1 MPLTTKHE
9 NILAATE
16 DYIVHQCCCTACRP
30 HGLSATLAVAFPHS
44 AIYALRRPIKPG
56 WNFAVK
62 EDRPKPGTTLIVG
75 NGTTER
81 YVAAIFGQAAMGK
94 PGHYNSGGVAD
105 SALDRQKYFQEGL
118 ADLAK
123 QISLRQ
129 SATQAQPQAQTSL
142 AFPYKIGCG
151 LAGGDWKIYSQLLDS
166 WAAEHPEFKVVLYR
180 LD

>member
-1 MPLTTKHE
+1 MLESSKMPLTTKHE

-16 DYIVHQCCCTACRP
+16 DYIVHQCCCTACKP
-30 HGLSATLAVAFPHS
+30 HGLSATLAAAFPHS

-56 WNFAVK
+56 SNFAVK

-123 QISLRQ
+123 QISSRQ
-129 SATQAQPQAQTSL
+129 QAATI

-151 LAGGDWKIYSQLLDS
+151 LAGGDWKIYSQLLES

-180 LD
+180 LE